1 MAPGLL
7 TFGRTYGK
15 GASLYYPNRGSTNND
30 VSARIRYLLRSLPAN
45 RDETMTNTVER
56 QHDDGSLING
66 RGITLRF
73 GDRLVLDKVD
83 ITLRRNEIT
92 TVIGLNGSGKT
103 SLLRIVLGLTPCQA
117 GEIWRSPGLRIG
129 YAPQNV
135 AIDPTLPL
143 TVTRFL
149 GLGRRVSATDLDHV
163 LNEVGAT
170 AVKHRQM
177 SLLSGGEMSRVLLA
191 RALVGDPELLALD
204 EPTSGVDIASQADL
218 YDLIARIRDRRGCG
232 VLLISHDLHLVMA
245 ATQTVLCLNRHV
257 CCTGHPE
264 AVVNDPA
271 FLDLFG
277 TQASSAIGLYRH
289 HHDHEHDEAGHIVAI
304 TSPAKPPAP

>member
-1 MAPGLL
+1 M
-7 TFGRTYGK
+7 
-15 GASLYYPNRGSTNND
+15 
-30 VSARIRYLLRSLPAN
+30 V
-45 RDETMTNTVER
+45 NTVER
-56 QHDDGSLING
+56 QNDDGSLIDAH
-66 RGITLRF
+66 GITLRF
-73 GDRLVLDKVD
+73 GDRLALDKVD
-83 ITLRRNEIT
+83 ISLRQNEIT

-103 SLLRIVLGLTPCQA
+103 SLLRVLLGLTECQA
-117 GEIWRSPGLRIG
+117 GEIWRKPGLRIG

-135 AIDPTLPL
+135 AIDPTLPV
-143 TVTRFL
+143 TVSRFL
-149 GLGRRVSATDLDHV
+149 GLGQRISAADIDHV
-163 LNEVGAT
+163 LNEVGAS

-177 SLLSGGEMSRVLLA
+177 SLLSGGELSRVLLA

-204 EPTSGVDIASQADL
+204 EPTSGVDVASQAEL

-271 FLDLFG
+271 FVDLFG
-277 TQASSAIGLYRH
+277 PQASSTIGLYRH
-289 HHDHEHDEAGHIVAI
+289 HHDHRHDEAGHIVPI
-304 TSPAKPPAP
+304 TSPAEPPAS

>member
-1 MAPGLL
+1 MA
-7 TFGRTYGK
+7 
-15 GASLYYPNRGSTNND
+15 N
-30 VSARIRYLLRSLPAN
+30 
-45 RDETMTNTVER
+45 MVER
-56 QHDDGSLING
+56 HHDDGSLIDA

-73 GDRLVLDKVD
+73 GDRLVLYKVY

-103 SLLRIVLGLTPCQA
+103 SLLRVLLGLTQCQA
-117 GEIWRSPGLRIG
+117 GEIKRSPELRIG

-149 GLGRRVSATDLDHV
+149 GLSQHVSTADMD
-163 LNEVGAT
+163 EVGAT
-170 AVKHRQM
+170 AVKQRQI

-204 EPTSGVDIASQADL
+204 EPTSGVDVASQADL

-277 TQASSAIGLYRH
+277 PQASSTIGLYRH
-289 HHDHEHDEAGHIVAI
+289 HHDHRHDEAGHIVPIA
-304 TSPAKPPAP
+304 SAAEPPAS